1 MLERNLQSMVSWKP
15 SKESVS
21 RREGSTISMLLD
33 QVDWKKKKKKAD
45 YSHIRSSKN
54 HICSSENKHD
64 QIHDE

>member
-21 RREGSTISMLLD
+21 RRREGSTISMLLD
-33 QVDWKKKKKKAD
+33 QVDWKKKKKAD

-64 QIHDE
+64 